1 MDVFSGRWA
10 SPTGWSAPL
19 PAWDGP
25 ATLVLVLGPSGLRH
39 EPGHPALADLRAAYP
54 TSPLAGCSTSGEVS
68 GSELH
73 DDTLSVAV
81 LRFAATRVHVETA
94 PVTADDSR
102 DVGLLLGKRLADHDP
117 DLAAV
122 LVLSEGLQ
130 VNGSA
135 LADGLSAGLPVGTVV
150 VGGLAGDGDR
160 FASTWVLVDGV
171 PVGGHVVA
179 VGLAG
184 DAVEVGHGAR
194 GGWSV
199 LGPERV
205 VTRSRGTVVHELD
218 HRPALELYRTYL
230 GDRASGLPA
239 TALLFPL
246 GVRPPGADHE
256 SVRTVLAVDADEQS
270 ITFAGEVPEG
280 SRAQLMRSSTD
291 RLVGAAEE
299 AAEIA
304 RFGAGDG
311 DAFALVVSCV
321 GRRLVLGQRCEEELE
336 AVAEALGDGGPPPVT
351 VGFYSYGELTTAA
364 RGGAT
369 MQNQTMTVSVIR
381 ER

>member
-10 SPTGWSAPL
+10 YPTGWSDAF

-25 ATLVLVLGPSGLRH
+25 ATLVLVFGPSGLRD
-39 EPGHPALADLRAAYP
+39 EPGHPGLADLRAAYP
-54 TSPLAGCSTSGEVS
+54 TASIAGCSTSGEVS

-73 DDTLSVAV
+73 DDTLTVAV
-81 LRFAATRVHVETA
+81 LRFAATRVLVETS
-94 PVTADDSR
+94 PVSADDSR
-102 DVGLLLGKRLADHDP
+102 DVGLLLGKHLTDRAP

-122 LVLSEGLQ
+122 LVFSEGLR

-135 LADGLSAGLPVGTVV
+135 LADGLSAGVPLGTTV

-160 FASTWVLVDGV
+160 FAATWVLVDGV
-171 PVGGHVVA
+171 PVGGHVIA

-199 LGPERV
+199 LGPERI

-218 HRPALELYRTYL
+218 DRPALELYRTYL

-246 GVRPPGADHE
+246 GVRPPGGDRE
-256 SVRTVLAVDADEQS
+256 SVRTVLGVDPAEQS
-270 ITFAGEVPEG
+270 LTFAGEVPVG

-299 AAEIA
+299 AAEAA
-304 RFGAGDG
+304 RLAVAPGDS
-311 DAFALVVSCV
+311 FALVVSCV

-336 AVAEALGDGGPPPVT
+336 AVAEALGDGGPAPAT
-351 VGFYSYGELTTAA
+351 VGFYSYGELTSGDA
-364 RGGAT
+364 GAT